1 MPRKKSN
8 AKKAREAAKKLE
20 LEKSV
25 QEEKPVEQ
33 EQVDDGLSHSENE
46 SAANGSSSSED
57 EDDFGELITE
67 EVEDGINRVLS
78 AIKNNEK
85 DKLLDPNVRF
95 FEEPE
100 KAVEKLVKDE
110 KHKPIYL
117 KDYHRMNIL
126 SGNTFEDDEPTVDGE
141 QSYASQQRAERSQL
155 IDEIKNAFDE
165 EENDKE
171 GSEEEDDD
179 FLRKKEPSSKAATAK
194 LRLPDPNQDEE
205 KFLEEFVNNQ
215 AWIPRKGDKVIP
227 LDNDP
232 NMEEDDDEFDDAAE
246 KFENAYNFRYEDPNA
261 ATIVSYA
268 RNQATLRRSE
278 TSSRR
283 RKREQEK
290 QTKEVEKEEKEKKI
304 QKKKK
309 EKVHK
314 LTDVLE
320 QLKKEYGADID
331 QEMVQR
337 ISDTLLN
344 SDFKENEWDTVV
356 SELFNEEFYGQKGKP
371 TWDEDDEVMAEYYQ
385 EKREAEAGDD
395 QDQED
400 LGQELE
406 HEEAG
411 EKSSKKSRKDK
422 VKDKKLQKKGKKE
435 LEEMVDDAVEQN
447 KLSIIDEVEND
458 IEERKSRARTKDEQ
472 DLKFKYREVSPE
484 SFGLSTR
491 EIFAAD
497 DTQLNQF
504 IGLKKFAPYR
514 PKEQRMKDKRK
525 VTKSK
530 RLREWRKE
538 VFRSEKGLEANNDYI
553 ELPVESEKKR
563 KDSHKKRKKHKTSA

>member
-8 AKKAREAAKKLE
+8 AKKARESGKRLE
-20 LEKSV
+20 LEKNAIKNNPEVTSPSLV
-25 QEEKPVEQ
+25 KESSDDDESSTSEE
-33 EQVDDGLSHSENE
+33 
-46 SAANGSSSSED
+46 
-57 EDDFGELITE
+57 EDDYGELITE

-85 DKLLDPNVRF
+85 DKLLDPKVRF
-95 FEEPE
+95 FEDPE
-100 KAVEKLVKDE
+100 KAAEKLVKGE
-110 KHKPIYL
+110 KYKPVYL

-126 SGNTFEDDEPTVDGE
+126 AGNTFADDEEATVDGE
-141 QSYASQQRAERSQL
+141 QSYASQQREERSQL
-155 IDEIKNAFDE
+155 IDEIKNAFSGD
-165 EENDKE
+165 ENDEKE
-171 GSEEEDDD
+171 DESDDD
-179 FLRKKEPSSKAATAK
+179 FLKKKETSNKTATPR
-194 LRLPDPNQDEE
+194 LRLPNPNQDEE

-232 NMEEDDDEFDDAAE
+232 NMEEDDEEFEDAVE

-268 RNQATLRRSE
+268 RTQATLRRSE

-283 RKREQEK
+283 RKRDEEK
-290 QTKEVEKEEKEKKI
+290 QVKEVEKTEKEKSI

-309 EKVHK
+309 EKIHK

-320 QLKKEYGADID
+320 QLKKEYGSDINQD
-331 QEMVQR
+331 MVKK
-337 ISDTLLN
+337 ITDTLLN

-371 TWDEDDEVMAEYYQ
+371 TWDEDDEVMADFYK
-385 EKREAEAGDD
+385 EKQQADGEE
-395 QDQED
+395 ET
-400 LGQELE
+400 
-406 HEEAG
+406 HEEG
-411 EKSSKKSRKDK
+411 FNEEESSKKSRKEK
-422 VKDKKLQKKGKKE
+422 LKDKKLQKKGKRE
-435 LEEMVDDAVEQN
+435 LEEIVEDAVEQN
-447 KLSIIDEVEND
+447 KISIIEEVEKDN
-458 IEERKSRARTKDEQ
+458 EERKSRARTKDEQ
-472 DLKFKYREVSPE
+472 QLKFRYREVSPE

-514 PKEQRMKDKRK
+514 AKEQRMKDKRK
-525 VTKSK
+525 VTKSR
-530 RLREWRKE
+530 RLRDWRKE
-538 VFRSEKGLEANNDYI
+538 VFHSEKGLEADSDFV
-553 ELPVESEKKR
+553 EVPVEAETKK
-563 KDSHKKRKKHKTSA
+563 KASHKKKKHKSTA